1 MSGSKGRG
9 GGFSIATDFSSELDA
24 GWWLHHSVKVQTAT
38 SRRPLAPNS
47 QSASGIAR
55 KPCSLSFSFD
65 FANAG
70 WSRRSGLGAATGSG
84 TAANGAA
91 IPAKLMPPTSWLN
104 RPDQSQ
110 DTIGIRHDVG
120 KNRPR
125 LLDPH
130 EPTPV
135 GMEGEPQLPLWPHT
149 PPEP

>member
-1 MSGSKGRG
+1 M
-9 GGFSIATDFSSELDA
+9 A
-24 GWWLHHSVKVQTAT
+24 
-38 SRRPLAPNS
+38 APFR
-47 QSASGIAR
+47 QSADSHLQKTTRAKQPVGERNRQETLLAVLQLR
-55 KPCSLSFSFD
+55 FRQCGLESAL
-65 FANAG
+65 G
-70 WSRRSGLGAATGSG
+70 TGRRHRVWHRRERC
-84 TAANGAA
+84 A